1 MDQGYEREG
10 RIILVLYFTVTG
22 FLFLLR
28 RLGMSEIF
36 KKLALV
42 GDVWVLW
49 LLLAASVVSLGVI
62 FERWWVYHKNGLNF
76 SEFLDTLTGF
86 LEVGNLPGA
95 KSLVLNV
102 AAIEAR
108 VASAGLENLFK
119 GPASVEEAMV
129 SRLVLERSRLEKN
142 LIVLGTLGNNAPF
155 VGLFGTVLGIIKAFN
170 DLAVSGSSGVSVVM
184 AGISSALIATA
195 FGILVA
201 IPAVVA
207 NNAFQTSLKKKL
219 ANTQSLIHLLQV
231 YLKDETGGH
240 LRKAVKTQLEEEV
253 RI

>member
-1 MDQGYEREG
+1 M
-10 RIILVLYFTVTG
+10 T
-22 FLFLLR
+22 
-28 RLGMSEIF
+28 EIF

-49 LLLAASVVSLGVI
+49 LLLAASVISLGVI
-62 FERWWVYHKNGLNF
+62 FERWWVFQKNKLDF
-76 SEFLDTLTGF
+76 SEFLDKLAGF
-86 LEVGNLPGA
+86 LEEGNLIGA
-95 KSLVLNV
+95 KNIVENEQG
-102 AAIEAR
+102 IEAR
-108 VASAGLENLFK
+108 VARAGLENLFK
-119 GPASVEEAMV
+119 GSASVEEAMI

-155 VGLFGTVLGIIKAFN
+155 IGLFGTVLGIIKAFN

-207 NNAFQTSLKKKL
+207 NNAFQTNLKKKL
-219 ANTQSLIHLLQV
+219 ANTQSLIHLMQI
-231 YLKDETGGH
+231 YLKDETGGR
-240 LRKAVKTQLEEEV
+240 LCGAVKKQLEEEV